1 LSQISTI
8 VAALRYLPY
17 DNRYKGVLRVA
28 RTKAFDKNEV
38 LHKAMS
44 VFGSL
49 GYEGATLP
57 NLLTEL
63 GIARQS
69 LYDTY
74 GTKRDLFL
82 AAVKYYMD
90 RKNIDLQVL
99 IDQPGTVIDKVE
111 QAFTTMIRV
120 LADPVLRRECFIIS
134 SAIEQAT
141 HDEELAAYMHANTEQ
156 VEMGFYTMLKSG
168 VEQGELSQ
176 EVNIRDLSR
185 FLAHERIALVFAA
198 KLGMDEQKLVSIMQ
212 IVLSV
217 LKSNTGKL

>member
-1 LSQISTI
+1 M
-8 VAALRYLPY
+8 
-17 DNRYKGVLRVA
+17 A
-28 RTKAFDKNEV
+28 RTKAFDTNEV

-44 VFGSL
+44 VFCSR

-57 NLLTEL
+57 DLITGL

-82 AAVKYYMD
+82 TAVKYYMD
-90 RKNIDLQVL
+90 RKNRDLQEL
-99 IDQPGTVIDKVE
+99 MDQPGTVIDKVE

-120 LADPVLRRECFIIS
+120 LADPDLRRECFIIS
-134 SAIEQAT
+134 SAIEQAP
-141 HDEELAAYMHANTEQ
+141 HDEELAAYMHENTEQ
-156 VEMGFYTMLKSG
+156 VEQAFYKMLESG
-168 VEQGELSQ
+168 MEQGELSLDL
-176 EVNIRDLSR
+176 NIRDLSR

-217 LKSNTGKL
+217 MKPGKGKF

>member
-1 LSQISTI
+1 M
-8 VAALRYLPY
+8 
-17 DNRYKGVLRVA
+17 A

-44 VFGSL
+44 VFGSR

-57 NLLTEL
+57 DLITGL

-82 AAVKYYMD
+82 TAVKYYMD
-90 RKNIDLQVL
+90 RKNHDLQEL
-99 IDQPGTVIDKVE
+99 LDQPGTVTEKVE
-111 QAFTTMIRV
+111 QAFSAIIRV
-120 LADPVLRRECFIIS
+120 LADPILRRECFIIS
-134 SAIEQAT
+134 SAIEQAS
-141 HDEELAAYMHANTEQ
+141 HDEELAAYMHTNNEQ
-156 VEMGFYTMLKSG
+156 VERGFYTMLELG
-168 VEQGELSQ
+168 VEKGELSQ
-176 EVNIRDLSR
+176 EVNIRDLSW
-185 FLAHERIALVFAA
+185 FLAHERLALVSAA

-217 LKSNTGKL
+217 LKSRAGEF

>member
-1 LSQISTI
+1 M
-8 VAALRYLPY
+8 
-17 DNRYKGVLRVA
+17 A
-28 RTKAFDKNEV
+28 RTKAFDTNEV

-44 VFGSL
+44 VFGSR
-49 GYEGATLP
+49 GYEGTTLP
-57 NLLTEL
+57 DLISGL

-82 AAVKYYMD
+82 TAVKYYMD
-90 RKNIDLQVL
+90 RKNRDLQEL
-99 IDQPGTVIDKVE
+99 MDQPGTVTDKVE

-120 LADPVLRRECFIIS
+120 LADPDLRRECFIIS
-134 SAIEQAT
+134 SAIEQAA

-156 VEMGFYTMLKSG
+156 VELAFYTMLECG
-168 VEQGELSQ
+168 MERGELSL

-217 LKSNTGKL
+217 MKPTEGKF

>member
-1 LSQISTI
+1 M
-8 VAALRYLPY
+8 
-17 DNRYKGVLRVA
+17 A

-44 VFGSL
+44 VFGSM

-57 NLLTEL
+57 DLITGL

-82 AAVKYYMD
+82 TAVKYYMD
-90 RKNIDLQVL
+90 RKSLDLQEL

-111 QAFTTMIRV
+111 LAFTTMIRV
-120 LADPVLRRECFIIS
+120 LVDPDLRRECFIIS
-134 SAIEQAT
+134 SAIEQAS
-141 HDEELAAYMHANTEQ
+141 HDEELAAYMQANTEE
-156 VEMGFYTMLKSG
+156 VELGFFTMLESG
-168 VEQGELSQ
+168 IEQGELGA

-185 FLAHERIALVFAA
+185 FLAHERIALVSAA
-198 KLGMDEQKLVSIMQ
+198 KLGMDEQRLVSIMQ
-212 IVLSV
+212 IVLSIM
-217 LKSNTGKL
+217 KSAGKF

>member
-1 LSQISTI
+1 
-8 VAALRYLPY
+8 
-17 DNRYKGVLRVA
+17 VA
-28 RTKAFDKNEV
+28 RTKAFDTNEV

-44 VFGSL
+44 VFGSR
-49 GYEGATLP
+49 GYEGAKLP
-57 NLLTEL
+57 DLITGL

-82 AAVKYYMD
+82 TAVKYYMD
-90 RKNIDLQVL
+90 RKNRDLQEL
-99 IDQPGTVIDKVE
+99 MDQPGTVTDKVE
-111 QAFTTMIRV
+111 QAFTTMIKV
-120 LADPVLRRECFIIS
+120 LADPDLRRECFIIS
-134 SAIEQAT
+134 SAIEQAP

-156 VEMGFYTMLKSG
+156 VEQAFYTMLECG
-168 VEQGELSQ
+168 MEQGELSL
-176 EVNIRDLSR
+176 ELNIRDLSR

-217 LKSNTGKL
+217 MKPSEGKF

>member
-1 LSQISTI
+1 
-8 VAALRYLPY
+8 
-17 DNRYKGVLRVA
+17 VA
-28 RTKAFDKNEV
+28 RTKAFDTNEV

-44 VFGSL
+44 VFGSR
-49 GYEGATLP
+49 GYEGTTLP
-57 NLLTEL
+57 DLITGL

-82 AAVKYYMD
+82 MAVKYYLD
-90 RKNIDLQVL
+90 RKNRDLQEL
-99 IDQPGTVIDKVE
+99 MDQPGKVTDKVE

-120 LADPVLRRECFIIS
+120 LADPDLRRECFIIS
-134 SAIEQAT
+134 SAIEQAP

-156 VEMGFYTMLKSG
+156 VEQAFYTMLEYG
-168 VEQGELSQ
+168 MEQGELSL
-176 EVNIRDLSR
+176 ELNIRDLSR

-198 KLGMDEQKLVSIMQ
+198 KLGMDEQKLFSIMQ

-217 LKSNTGKL
+217 MKQSEGKFK